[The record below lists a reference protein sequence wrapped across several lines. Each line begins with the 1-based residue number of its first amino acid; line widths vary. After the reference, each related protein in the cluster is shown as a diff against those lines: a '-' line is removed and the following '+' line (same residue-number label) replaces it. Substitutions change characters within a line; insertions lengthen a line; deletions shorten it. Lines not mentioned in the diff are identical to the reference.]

1 MTSYFFSI
9 FMVLT
14 FMKSAKSV
22 LQSGSFTY
30 KGNVSYSDVSLL
42 ISEQES
48 DDTSLRYCAAECY
61 IDLDCNAIELCSLP
75 TGNVCRLSKSIS
87 TNFVTGAGS
96 CSRHELVRNT
106 AYSYKYM
113 YLHICLLTSW
123 LWYLK
128 TITQLFSFLSAVNK
142 SSYIGGVFL

>member
-30 KGNVSYSDVSLL
+30 RGNVTYSDVSLL
-42 ISEQES
+42 ISEQKS
-48 DDTSLRYCAAECY
+48 DDTSLRYFAAECY
-61 IDLDCNAIELCSLP
+61 KNLDCNAIELCSLP

-113 YLHICLLTSW
+113 YLHICLLD
-123 LWYLK
+123 YD
-128 TITQLFSFLSAVNK
+128 I
-142 SSYIGGVFL
+142 